1 MGIFIIRGE
10 NMKKL
15 TPEEMRLKREEF
27 LKTAEA
33 KLRKSEK
40 SVWFVHEY
48 DKDHLY
54 RRKH

>member
-1 MGIFIIRGE
+1 
-10 NMKKL
+10 MKKL

-27 LKTAEA
+27 LKTTEA

-40 SVWFVHEY
+40 SIWFVHEY